1 MAKEEIIG
9 IVKSY
14 PVGRSPDSLVV
25 VIPKEIR
32 ERLKIRSREKFHVKI
47 DDAGRIIYERL
58 ESYVARPVKENQ
70 VLEAATE

>member
-14 PVGRSPDSLVV
+14 PVGRSPGSLVV

-32 ERLKIRSREKFHVKI
+32 ERLKIRPREKFYVKI
-47 DDAGRIIYERL
+47 DDAGRIIYEQL
-58 ESYVARPVKENQ
+58 EGYQ
-70 VLEAATE
+70 V